1 MCFEN
6 SIFLLQEINLEYVF
20 GNTFSNL
27 AIYLCDFFIRIF
39 LTKLLLAKGFIN
51 LELGTQKLITIFL
64 FVPHTF

>member
-27 AIYLCDFFIRIF
+27 AIYLCEFFIRFF
-39 LTKLLLAKGFIN
+39 LSKILLAKGFTN
-51 LELGTQKLITIFL
+51 LELGTQKFIIVFL
-64 FVPHTF
+64 SIPHKF

>member
-27 AIYLCDFFIRIF
+27 TIYLCDFFIRIF
-39 LTKLLLAKGFIN
+39 LSKILLAKGFTN
-51 LELGTQKLITIFL
+51 LELGTQKLIIVFL
-64 FVPHTF
+64 SIPRKF